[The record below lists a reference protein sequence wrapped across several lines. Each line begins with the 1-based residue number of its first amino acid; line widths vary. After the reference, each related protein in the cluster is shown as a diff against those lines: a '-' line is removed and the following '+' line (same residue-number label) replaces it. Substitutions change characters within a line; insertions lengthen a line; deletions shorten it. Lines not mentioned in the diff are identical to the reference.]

1 MGSNL
6 EAGKDSIPS
15 NLALGE
21 QGEFESWGLG
31 RRRGEEQS
39 FFMNPL
45 PRLSWKVLK

>member
-15 NLALGE
+15 TLALGE
-21 QGEFESWGLG
+21 VGEFESWGLG
-31 RRRGEEQS
+31 RRGEEQS